1 MIVALGAADIAKDKN
16 LGTVPAFS
24 AERRKPITVKSGH

>member
-16 LGTVPAFS
+16 LGIVPAFS
-24 AERRKPITVKSGH
+24 AEQRKPNTVTPGQ